1 MHARLN
7 GVKLRPLQMGK
18 MWGRKARGGAKG
30 VEWVSIASSWK
41 IINLDDQTK
50 VHS

>member
-1 MHARLN
+1 
-7 GVKLRPLQMGK
+7 MGLSCGHCK
-18 MWGRKARGGAKG
+18 WGKCGGGKARGGAKG